1 MARSTRAS
9 GIALIRYIAG
19 KKYGPAIA
27 VIDLS
32 CKGFQLRRSA
42 RAKDY
47 IGPFGRENKAAAAP
61 IPLLAPVTMIDL
73 FFSSMMALLTYC
85 VRRSSGDT
93 DGAAT
98 QFLLGRRA
106 EVSKC
111 AVYEVPMKLAARP
124 FTSSRPGEKR
134 KAGLTVIAGGKS
146 GARPYSAASRAGLL
160 AWKSAM
166 AAMIRSWSASV
177 R

>member
-1 MARSTRAS
+1 
-9 GIALIRYIAG
+9 
-19 KKYGPAIA
+19 
-27 VIDLS
+27 
-32 CKGFQLRRSA
+32 
-42 RAKDY
+42 
-47 IGPFGRENKAAAAP
+47 
-61 IPLLAPVTMIDL
+61 
-73 FFSSMMALLTYC
+73 MALLTYC

-98 QFLLGRRA
+98 RFLLGRRA
-106 EVSKC
+106 EVFKR

-124 FTSSRPGEKR
+124 FDSSRPGEKR